1 MDSPQIPDDLF
12 PEIFLRVPDPADLV
26 RISAACVS
34 FRCLVASRSF
44 LRRYRKRHAPPL
56 VGFFDFQRVFHPAE
70 PPYPS
75 ASAAKAV
82 ALAADFSF
90 PFLPAPASDWHIFE
104 IRDGRV
110 LLGRDPDDFEEL
122 VVCDPLHR
130 RHLLLPRI
138 PGLDE
143 WLPSATTGGI
153 GWQIFL
159 LGGGDDDDEAAEET
173 SFRVI
178 WRAER
183 EDDDNQ
189 VAFVFS
195 SSTGQ
200 WRAAPPGSGLASF
213 SWRQY
218 VHGCLYGMTDCRE
231 KLRVLDTRTM
241 EVSLLDLPLEA
252 KGYAYVY
259 VDVVEAGEGITGLFV
274 RPRGTPDIR
283 YFTRRNN
290 GGSSSQWQLE
300 KIISLD
306 PSQWQSAGSP
316 RPNWFL
322 RHSGSPSLDAGLF
335 SLDVKTFQLER
346 VLGSELSMLCLWPY
360 TNFPPFLSTPAV
372 SSGTQEGDEKE
383 MLEQGAEMLQAE
395 EPMGSPHDE
404 STADDVDAQGQAGVS
419 RTGDV
424 AD

>member
-26 RISAACVS
+26 RISAACAS
-34 FRCLVASRSF
+34 FRSLVACRSF
-44 LRRYRKRHAPPL
+44 LRRYRKRHAQPL
-56 VGFFDFQRVFHPAE
+56 VGFFDNQRVFHPAE

-90 PFLPAPASDWHIFE
+90 PFLRAPASAWHIFQ

-110 LLGRDPDDFEEL
+110 LLGRDPYDFEEL

-138 PGLDE
+138 PALDE

-159 LGGGDDDDEAAEET
+159 LGGGDDDDEEAAEET

-183 EDDDNQ
+183 EDDGNQ

-200 WRAAPPGSGLASF
+200 WRAAPPLSGLASF

-241 EVSLLDLPLEA
+241 EFSLLDLPLEA
-252 KGYAYVY
+252 RGYAYVY

-274 RPRGTPDIR
+274 RPRGTPEIR
-283 YFTRRNN
+283 YFTRRNS
-290 GGSSSQWQLE
+290 GLSSSQWQLE
-300 KIISLD
+300 KIVSLGS
-306 PSQWQSAGSP
+306 SQWQWAGSP
-316 RPNWFL
+316 RPNLFL
-322 RHSGSPSLDAGLF
+322 RHCGSPSLDGGLF
-335 SLDVKTFQLER
+335 SLDIKTLQLER
-346 VLGSELSMLCLWPY
+346 VLGSESSMLYPWPY
-360 TNFPPFLSTPAV
+360 TNFPPFLSTPTV
-372 SSGTQEGDEKE
+372 SSDTQEGDEKE
-383 MLEQGAEMLQAE
+383 MPEQGAEMLQDD
-395 EPMGSPHDE
+395 EPTGSLHDE
-404 STADDVDAQGQAGVS
+404 RTADDVNAGGQVGVS
-419 RTGDV
+419 RT
-424 AD
+424 